1 MCSGVGREERG
12 SQQNQVD
19 GDEVSTVG
27 TKQTDLIFDYYI
39 LDEIQD
45 ISRVGCWVLFN
56 WDVVVEYKCWCWWLT
71 GPGVA
76 GIQVYKS

>member
-1 MCSGVGREERG
+1 MCSGAEREERG

-56 WDVVVEYKCWCWWLT
+56 WDVVVEYKCWCWSAWAWCGGYPSL
-71 GPGVA
+71 
-76 GIQVYKS
+76 